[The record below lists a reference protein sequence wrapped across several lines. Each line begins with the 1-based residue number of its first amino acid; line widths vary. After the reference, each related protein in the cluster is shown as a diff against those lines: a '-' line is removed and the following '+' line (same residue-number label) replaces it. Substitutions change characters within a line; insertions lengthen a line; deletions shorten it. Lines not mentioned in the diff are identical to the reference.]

1 MVALPDSSFAAIL
14 GISKEVGFDRLDRHT
29 GCRLTVRMEFFDDEC
44 FRKTLK
50 KTAARDVS
58 NV

>member
-1 MVALPDSSFAAIL
+1 MPLPDSSFAAIL
-14 GISKEVGFDRLDRHT
+14 GISKEVSFDRLDRHT
-29 GCRLTVRMEFFDDEC
+29 GKLTVRMEVFDDEC

-50 KTAARDVS
+50 KTAARDGS

>member
-1 MVALPDSSFAAIL
+1 MPLPDSSFAAIL
-14 GISKEVGFDRLDRHT
+14 GISKEVGFDRLDWHT
-29 GCRLTVRMEFFDDEC
+29 GKLTVRMEVFDDEC